1 MTFARGFKACALKP
15 HNNSNYII
23 SQKGNIF
30 KGIKEFFGNKKTEK
44 AQKFTPPSFRRG
56 NRYQITAHTTVA
68 AITPSALTA
77 DSTSNNDTGVDFL
90 ISGQLFSDSKA
101 LFERL
106 AVRLAMRRKLKR
118 LRFPLCGNFFDL
130 CIITQQ
136 EQMMQFHYP
145 TEQQEQCLRY
155 NLSEKRPLFF
165 RPIYKSNQMPLL
177 RKFLFH

>member
-1 MTFARGFKACALKP
+1 MTFARGFQTCALKP

-23 SQKGNIF
+23 AQKGNIF

-90 ISGQLFSDSKA
+90 ISG
-101 LFERL
+101 
-106 AVRLAMRRKLKR
+106 
-118 LRFPLCGNFFDL
+118 
-130 CIITQQ
+130 
-136 EQMMQFHYP
+136 
-145 TEQQEQCLRY
+145 
-155 NLSEKRPLFF
+155 
-165 RPIYKSNQMPLL
+165 
-177 RKFLFH
+177 